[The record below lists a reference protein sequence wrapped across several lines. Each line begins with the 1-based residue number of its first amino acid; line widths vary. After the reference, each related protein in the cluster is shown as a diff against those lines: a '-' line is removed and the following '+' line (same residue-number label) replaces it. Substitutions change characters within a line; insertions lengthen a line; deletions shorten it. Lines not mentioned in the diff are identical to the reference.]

1 LYLQGDQV
9 TIPRPVGLAVGK
21 FYPPHA
27 GHSKLIKTM
36 LDECPIG
43 LVAVCHS
50 SVENIDVN
58 DRIAWLKDEH
68 PRAIFFPVFD
78 DTPVEYTDETWG
90 WFLDA
95 LTEGLNTVC
104 AGGISGY
111 DESMIPYPNV
121 VYSGEH
127 YASEFAER
135 LDRKYDDYVF
145 RSEMGVFPAPG
156 TVTYQM
162 LDRTKTR
169 LSASNFRADP
179 QEWWDKLIPAAR
191 AALCK
196 RVVIC
201 GAEST
206 GTTTLAKD
214 LGRWYQT
221 TVVPEYGRHFDWAV
235 GKWHEWTSEDFT
247 HIAREQ
253 KRWEDNLAR
262 RSRGGLLV
270 CDTDRFA
277 TAMFHGVYLGLT
289 HGGIL
294 KDALATPADL
304 YLVTDHVGVEFED
317 DGTRLNSGKRAWM
330 TSWFMDT
337 LPPGRTILVTGSRE
351 SRLAQAVNAII
362 PIMTWDIADPIEYAQ
377 AAA

>member
-1 LYLQGDQV
+1 M

-43 LVAVCHS
+43 LVAVCYS
-50 SVENIDVN
+50 SVENIDVK

-68 PRAIFFPVFD
+68 PRATFFPVFD
-78 DTPVEYTDETWG
+78 DTPVEYTDQTWG

-95 LTEGLNTVC
+95 LMAGLDTVC
-104 AGGISGY
+104 G
-111 DESMIPYPNV
+111 ESYIYPYQVPYPDV

-127 YASEFAER
+127 YAPEFAER
-135 LDRKYDDYVF
+135 LDARYEDRVF
-145 RSEMGVFPAPG
+145 RDEPIFPAQG
-156 TVTYQM
+156 TVTHRM
-162 LDRTKTR
+162 LDRSVEP
-169 LSASNFRADP
+169 SASASSFRADP
-179 QEWWDKLIPAAR
+179 LRHWDELIPAAR

-214 LGRWYQT
+214 LARWYKT
-221 TVVPEYGRHFDWAV
+221 TVVPEYGRHFDWGV
-235 GKWHEWTSEDFT
+235 GKWHEWKSEDFT

-262 RSRGGLLV
+262 ESHNGLLI
-270 CDTDRFA
+270 CDTDEFA
-277 TAMFHGVYLGLT
+277 TAMFHGAYLGLT

-294 KDALATPADL
+294 TDAFATPADL
-304 YLVTDHVGVEFED
+304 YIVTDHVGVKFED
-317 DGTRLNSGKRAWM
+317 DGTRLNSGRRAWM
-330 TSWFMDT
+330 TSWFMAT
-337 LPPGRTILVTGSRE
+337 LPEERTILVTGTPE
-351 SRLAQAVNAII
+351 MRLSQAVNAIT
-362 PIMTWDIADPIEYAQ
+362 PIMTWEIADPIEYAQ
-377 AAA
+377 AAI